1 MAKTRR
7 TKEKSL
13 TALFFSDLVVDKDYE
28 EMELVCGLSIKTSG
42 SPTTIAI
49 EYMMREE
56 WDEKDKLSKNFRGRI
71 GVTSATPGGVDIFC
85 GKLQCV
91 TVTHRQSQVKFPSN
105 S

>member
-42 SPTTIAI
+42 APTPIAI
-49 EYMMREE
+49 EYIMREE
-56 WDEKDKLSKNFRGRI
+56 WYEKDKLSIKISEAGL
-71 GVTSATPGGVDIFC
+71 G
-85 GKLQCV
+85 
-91 TVTHRQSQVKFPSN
+91 
-105 S
+105 